1 MVVDTTHCL
10 VAGAILLG
18 KEELNIVS
26 WTGRTIDPALRGN
39 QQKKT
44 KQRNIKSYKINNM
57 NRLRPFGRVSQTSI
71 GSAFIGS
78 GRSAA
83 EGSGGY
89 PW

>member
-1 MVVDTTHCL
+1 M
-10 VAGAILLG
+10 
-18 KEELNIVS
+18 
-26 WTGRTIDPALRGN
+26 
-39 QQKKT
+39 
-44 KQRNIKSYKINNM
+44 IKSM